1 MSETPSISVVIPTF
15 NRAKMVCDC
24 VASLLATGW
33 PALEIIVV
41 DDCSPD
47 DTAQR
52 LAARFPNDSRVRYL
66 RNERNAFQAYS
77 RNRGAAVATGAYI
90 LFLDDDNVV
99 APTIFTEL
107 IAAFGRH
114 PDAGLIAPLAIH
126 GGPEKRM

>member
-24 VASLLATGW
+24 VASLLETGW

-47 DTAQR
+47 DTAKR

-77 RNRGAAVATGAYI
+77 RNRGAAV
-90 LFLDDDNVV
+90 
-99 APTIFTEL
+99 
-107 IAAFGRH
+107 
-114 PDAGLIAPLAIH
+114 
-126 GGPEKRM
+126 